1 MYGFYIYLDSKQ
13 NFTPVYP
20 IIETKKIVFEQYSF
34 QYVQFKKFENDKVFL
49 ETKDY
54 ILGIDGVILNLKSL
68 KKQYAT
74 SNFSKLICGLFEK
87 EKMHFVSKLK
97 GVFSGFIFE
106 KKTKMLYVFN
116 DKVASKQIFYS
127 LFDSKIVIAPS
138 LAYISNYRD
147 VNETINNLNQNAT
160 YNFLTF
166 GGMIEKETLISD
178 VYKLGAG
185 EYLKFYDKKLEVKR
199 YFDFNKVEISVNT
212 KKKAIEG
219 LNETFIEALKL
230 EYEKDK
236 EYDYKHIATLS
247 GGLDSRMNVM
257 LANKMGYQS
266 DSFCFS
272 QTGYADETIARII
285 AKDLGLEFSFIPL
298 DGGDYLKN
306 LSEMVGIN
314 SGLQFYHGAAHFQY
328 ALQQLDLSNY
338 GLMHTGQIGD
348 GILGGFVS
356 TGKNNNFLSK
366 TISTKLLDK
375 IKIEKSTLK
384 AYRDEEVYKLYQ
396 RVFNVTNIGS
406 YMVEFHQT
414 YLVSPFMDSD
424 LIEFALSIERK
435 LKINQDIYIDWMN
448 SLHPDTTRY
457 IWERTGFRPDKKW
470 KTNFSRYTNKI
481 NKEFYLFFN
490 RGDKLSMNPLD
501 FWFQTNKSIQEFYT
515 DFFENNIALVSP
527 NQELY
532 TDIKSLF
539 KKGNLTEKA
548 LVLTLLELIKKLKLH
563 V

>member
-1 MYGFYIYLDSKQ
+1 MYGFYIFLDSKK
-13 NFTPVYP
+13 NFTPVFP
-20 IIETKKIVFEQYSF
+20 IINTKEIVFKQYSF
-34 QYVQFKKFENDKVFL
+34 QYVPFKKFENDKVFL

-106 KKTKMLYVFN
+106 KETQTLYVFN
-116 DKVASKQIFYS
+116 DKVASKQIYYS
-127 LFDSKIVIAPS
+127 VFDGKIVIAPN
-138 LAYISNYRD
+138 LAYISKYRSK
-147 VNETINNLNQNAT
+147 NEAINNLNRNAT

-166 GGMIEKETLISD
+166 GGMIEKETLIHD

-185 EYLKFYDKKLEVKR
+185 EYLKFHNKKLEVKR
-199 YFDFNKVEISVNT
+199 YFDFNKVEISINT

-247 GGLDSRMNVM
+247 GGLDSRINVM
-257 LANKMGYQS
+257 LAHKMGYQS
-266 DSFCFS
+266 DTFCFS
-272 QTGYADETIARII
+272 QTGYADETIARRI
-285 AKDLGLEFSFIPL
+285 AKDLSLDFNFIPL

-314 SGLQFYHGAAHFQY
+314 SGLQFYHGAAHYHY

-375 IKIEKSTLK
+375 ITIKESSLK

-396 RVFNVTNIGS
+396 RVFNVANVGS

-424 LIEFALSIERK
+424 VIEFALSINPK
-435 LKINQDIYIDWMN
+435 LKINQNIYLDWIN
-448 SLHPDTTRY
+448 QLHPNTTQY
-457 IWERTGFRPDKKW
+457 IWERTGLKPNKKW
-470 KTNFSRYTNKI
+470 KTNFSRYTKKI
-481 NKEFYLFFN
+481 KKEFYLFTN

-515 DFFENNIALVSP
+515 HFFENHITLVSP

-532 TDIKSLF
+532 TDLNSLF
-539 KKGNLTEKA
+539 TKGNLTEKA